1 MKRVL
6 FLLITFILIP
16 WDTWS
21 QTPRDLCQPPTDI
34 TVVGITTNS
43 ATISWTRGG
52 TETAWELTVGNSIFY
67 LTDTF
72 YTVHYL
78 DSNTT
83 YNITVRSICDVG
95 DTSIAAS
102 GIFHTP
108 CYFLR
113 SLPYYNDFESE
124 PHYSIGGTSRW
135 DAFPECWTRIND
147 GTSNAYYPHI
157 TNESENVINGN
168 KSMCFQHYGYA
179 NNEYAVLPP
188 VETNLLGPIANLHIS
203 FYAKGS
209 VVSAPFPMFIV
220 GVMDSPDDTSTF
232 VPVDT
237 VYLTLNATLYSVSF
251 ANYSGTGQYVAFR
264 SPRIPSQFGAY
275 LDDVYLTNQW
285 CEPPAT
291 LTAIASH
298 NEISLSWERNGGST
312 FSIILNNNTVAR
324 ITDTFYTISGLTENT
339 VYEYAVAAE
348 CDGETSPWLRGS
360 IRTECRPLT
369 YGDLPYSEDFE
380 AYSYGYHVWDISPC
394 WRKGD
399 SRPTVNY
406 PYPVNCVVD
415 NDTVGLSMGS
425 SPTSYEWAVLPR
437 VDNLVQVDSLELD
450 FLIIRSNQT
459 NTISRL
465 IVGVVSDL
473 LAFEQ
478 SGLQTFVPVDTIDV
492 SNEAINSI
500 HPVAIRFANYTG
512 SGKYITFL
520 APQLPDSLPSSVYNS
535 FIIDNVVLKVA
546 NPCPSPQHVS
556 ITHTTHN
563 SVSATWDGVDQAD
576 SCLVLIGTPGADIS
590 TFTPHYVHGN
600 SGTFYS
606 LSPNTDYAL
615 MVQAYCESGL
625 SDPSYPVRFHTLCTP
640 LNSLPFMEDFE
651 SVIGFDSYY
660 SRVNNLPSCWL
671 YYNIG
676 YPLNVSGGPI
686 VYTDNPYT
694 VYTDQSYVYSGLNS
708 MLFSGMNQYAIMPLT
723 DPYSNPLSYLQV
735 SFWTKSLRVNN
746 SGRTAYVTVGV
757 MSDPTDT
764 STFVPIRNVTI
775 SGSMLFERF
784 TIGFANYEGPHG
796 HVALKSESSSM
807 FVIDD
812 IILEEIPNRCPPI
825 SAIHT
830 IVTAS
835 AARLTWD
842 FNTEFGTPTS
852 FEVSY
857 RNVEDTLLTTVVT
870 YEPEFLLRGLAPDSS
885 YWVSVATECGGLNGG
900 ADTIVIRTQELPCIR
915 WDTTA
920 RAVDTLVLGIP
931 GTATTAMY
939 PVNASAP
946 FSKVQHLFLASEI
959 PTTGPTTITGIGFDY
974 ADNQPYQVG
983 SCEIHL
989 SHSPNTNLSG
999 VTNPNLIGGGQL
1011 VFSGTL
1017 SFPTEGWN
1025 YIPFNQGAFEYDG
1038 TSNLSVT
1045 ITKNSGVSVPV
1056 PRSFRQEII
1065 PDLIMTRWA
1074 ARANRYA
1081 SYVMGNTDLDKRSNT
1096 RLITGGQDVYCTER
1110 ATCIPPITLVDTS
1123 VTGIVRLLWIPG
1135 YNEASWDVDYRLVNP
1150 ADTGEWVNVASETTA
1165 TQHLFSIADLDP
1177 GSIYEYR
1184 VTANCSDTLLSSSAT
1199 VTTPCIPLSIPF
1211 HYGFEGLPTG
1221 SNTVPA
1227 NIHCWHHLNDAG
1239 MYNGHP
1245 IISAGHHTGNRGLGF
1260 GVSAS
1265 TYFSNYQAIV
1275 LPPVDTNIDAI
1286 NALYLNFWARSSTR
1300 NDDPIL
1306 LVGVMTNPNNINT
1319 FQTVDSVFIDPAVRV
1334 WDRYEVSF
1342 ENYNGNGRYI
1352 AIRANRP
1359 SLADWTATIDDIT
1372 ISYEP
1377 MCRRVD
1383 NIRFRDVTTDS
1394 ATVYWTRG
1402 GNETR
1407 WELSIG
1413 DSIYYLTD
1421 TVFNIHGLEADTVY
1435 TVSIRAIC
1443 SAGDTSSYW
1452 SSSFHTP
1459 CYLLSN
1465 LPLINDFENTPHYER
1480 PTTSYVE
1487 AFPNCWRR
1495 VNDIPANNNTNGRP
1509 YNRNN
1514 GTSGIHGNNSI
1525 YWELTTEY
1533 KNLYVVLPPVDKDAY
1548 NIRDLYLM
1556 FYARTLNNS
1565 ALIGSYVIGVMDH
1578 EGDTANFVP
1587 VDSITPA
1594 RDVTLYTVSFANY
1607 SGTGNYITIRG
1618 SVPSYGRELLLDDL
1632 VLTDFICNPISHL
1645 RASCTDTSVTLV
1657 WSPEG
1662 NNRFTA
1668 VLGNDTVRGIT
1679 DTFYTFHP
1687 LANNTLYNYAVAAEC
1702 ERSSS
1707 GTSDSIAVNN
1717 LILSSVFQTGSI
1729 QTECPPL
1736 TYSDLPFREDFESYA
1751 YGYEASINPCW
1762 HRGSVPSTVSG
1773 RPHATHT
1780 YIGEDTVGFNM
1791 ASSSHYYRWAALPRL
1806 DTSIDITSL
1815 EVNFLIERPGSGYSP
1830 IPSSRLIVGVAE
1842 DVTWF
1847 SGYLPAAS
1855 MELSVPSLAYT
1866 YSGLVP
1872 VDTVDLSDEPV
1883 ASLHSVTVRFVNY
1896 RGSGRYIVFYTP
1908 SPGSDTLPSNG
1919 FYIDNIELRLSR
1931 PCPTPEHVRVTRT
1944 TADSVFVTWDCGLHP
1959 CGTNGTASPDRW
1971 LVYVGVPGFDIGS
1984 VSPYIFSGNS
1994 AFIGGLNPNSDY
2006 ELVVVASCG
2015 SNSGYSSYPVQFHTQ
2030 CAPLNSL
2037 PFVEDFESV
2046 AGLPSYTTY
2055 SNTNTLPD
2063 CWLRHNTSVGGEY
2076 SGAPLVHNDS
2086 TYAHSGHNAMRF
2098 HTANYPIMCSDQYA
2112 IMPLTDSVLF
2122 PARGL
2127 QVSFWLRTAH
2137 FYYNSFIVVGVMS
2150 DPCDTNS
2157 FVAMDTVHIE
2167 SLGNYSHHTVRMSG
2181 YRGPHG
2187 HIAFKAPFQSPV
2199 NRPYIDDIVL
2209 DEMPCGPAEELHVAY
2224 TGLDSLCI
2232 TWTDTSSANII
2243 WYVEYDTV
2251 DFAPGTG
2258 VVDPV
2263 PVTDTFYMMTGLD
2276 SGTVYHIYVYPN
2288 CFDSVVARHLVAT
2301 TLLSTP
2307 SVLPFISG
2315 FEGID
2320 ATGWT
2325 DINGGQANRWMVG
2338 DATGNPGYSLYIS
2351 DDGVINHYSGYAS
2364 TVFAARPF
2372 RVTAPGEYAYHFD
2385 WKCNG
2390 EDVNDYL
2397 RAAFVPAQTILV
2409 PGDYSGF
2416 DNAGGVPQ
2424 GGIALDGGNCLS
2436 QNTIWQTQ
2444 SGTFSITEPGNY
2456 VWVFM
2461 WHNDGSTFNQTPAA
2475 IDNIVLEPNRCPM
2488 PQDVEGIIAA
2498 DSLSLTWTAYG
2509 SESAWEV
2516 RLDTMSVIVTTP
2528 AYTFTGIPF
2537 SFVYTVH
2544 IRSICGI
2551 GDTSLAYTASF
2562 DNIRYMVSVLANNPA
2577 YGTVSGSGMYYNGD
2591 RATLAASPYIGF
2603 KFVDWDDG
2611 DTNNPRRLIVTSDTT
2626 LTANFDREEG
2636 IDAVDMDNCVIY
2648 PNPTTG
2654 KVTIA
2659 VDVPL
2664 SDAVLTDMA
2673 GRREELKLVA
2683 AAPGVYTLDLS
2694 SHTHATYLL
2703 TLTTIDGRQRT
2714 IRLIKVKSGIED

>member
-1 MKRVL
+1 MMKRVL

-34 TVVGITTNS
+34 TVVDISTDS
-43 ATISWTRGG
+43 ATITWTRGG
-52 TETAWELTVGNSIFY
+52 TETAWELAVGNSVLY
-67 LTDTF
+67 LNDTF
-72 YTVHYL
+72 YTVHSL

-83 YNITVRSICDVG
+83 YNITVRAICDVG

-135 DAFPECWTRIND
+135 DAFPECWMRIND

-251 ANYSGTGQYVAFR
+251 ANYTGTGRYVAFR
-264 SPRIPSQFGAY
+264 CPRIPSQFGAF

-285 CEPPAT
+285 CEPPAN

-298 NEISLSWERNGGST
+298 NEISLNWERNGGSI

-324 ITDTFYTISGLTENT
+324 VTDTFYTISGLTENT
-339 VYEYAVAAE
+339 MYEYAVAAE
-348 CDGETSPWLRGS
+348 CVGATSPCLRGS

-369 YGDLPYSEDFE
+369 YDELPYIEDFE
-380 AYSYGYHVWDISPC
+380 EYSYGYHVWDISPC

-437 VDNLVQVDSLELD
+437 VDNVVQVDSLELD

-465 IVGVVSDL
+465 IVGVVSDMR
-473 LAFEQ
+473 AFEQ

-500 HPVAIRFANYTG
+500 HPVAVRFANYTG

-535 FIIDNVVLKVA
+535 FIVDNVVLKVA
-546 NPCPSPQHVS
+546 NPCPTPQHVS
-556 ITHTTHN
+556 ITHITHN
-563 SVSATWDGVDQAD
+563 TVSATWDSVDQAD
-576 SCLVLIGTPGADIS
+576 SSLVLIGAHGADIS
-590 TFTPHYVHGN
+590 TFTPHYVSGN
-600 SGTFYS
+600 SITVNS
-606 LSPNTDYAL
+606 LNPNTDYEL
-615 MVQAYCESGL
+615 LVQADCGNGL

-640 LNSLPFMEDFE
+640 LVTLPFTEDFE

-671 YYNIG
+671 YYNTG

-686 VYTDNPYT
+686 VYTDNPYI

-708 MLFSGMNQYAIMPLT
+708 LLFSGMNQYAILPLT

-757 MSDPTDT
+757 MSDPRDT
-764 STFVPIRNVTI
+764 STFVPIRNVTV

-784 TIGFANYEGPHG
+784 TIGFANYDGPHG
-796 HVALKSESSSM
+796 HVAFKSESSNM
-807 FVIDD
+807 FVVDD
-812 IILEEIPNRCPPI
+812 IVLEEIPNRCPPI

-842 FNTEFGTPTS
+842 YNTEFGTPTS
-852 FEVSY
+852 FEVNY
-857 RNVEDTLLTTVVT
+857 RNVEDTTLSTVVT
-870 YEPEFLLRGLAPDSS
+870 YVPELLLRGLAPDSS
-885 YWVSVATECGGLNGG
+885 YWVSVSAECGGLNGA
-900 ADTIVIRTQELPCIR
+900 ADTIVFSTQELPCIS

-920 RAVDTLVLGIP
+920 RAVDTIVLGTP
-931 GTATTAMY
+931 GTATSSQY
-939 PVNASAP
+939 PVLANAP
-946 FSKVQHLFLASEI
+946 FSIVQHLFWRNEI
-959 PTTGPTTITGIGFDY
+959 PVTGPTTLTGIGFDY
-974 ADNQPYQVG
+974 ADNQPYQIG
-983 SCEIHL
+983 SCAIYL
-989 SHSPNTNLSG
+989 SHSPNTDLSG
-999 VTNPNLIGGGQL
+999 ATNPNLIGGGQL

-1017 SFPTEGWN
+1017 SFTTEGWN
-1025 YIPFNQGAFEYDG
+1025 YIPFNQGTFEYDG
-1038 TSNLSVT
+1038 TSNLCVV
-1045 ITKNSGVSVPV
+1045 ITKNNGVSIPS
-1056 PRSFRQEII
+1056 PRSFRQENI
-1065 PDLIMTRWA
+1065 PDFIMTRWA
-1074 ARANRYA
+1074 TRPNRNV
-1081 SYVMGNTDLDKRSNT
+1081 SYGMGTTNLDMRSNT
-1096 RLITGGQDVYCTER
+1096 RLITGGQDIYCSGR
-1110 ATCIPPITLVDTS
+1110 ATCIPPVTLVDTN

-1135 YNEASWDVDYRLVNP
+1135 YNETSWDVDYRLVNP

-1165 TQHLFSIADLDP
+1165 TQHLFSIADLEP

-1184 VTANCSDTLLSSSAT
+1184 VTANCTDTLLSSSVT

-1211 HYGFEGLPTG
+1211 HYGFEGLPIG
-1221 SNTVPA
+1221 GNTVPA

-1319 FQTVDSVFIDPAVRV
+1319 FQTVDSVYIDPSIRV

-1342 ENYNGNGRYI
+1342 ENYNGNGQYI

-1359 SLADWTATIDDIT
+1359 SLADWTTTIDDIT

-1407 WELSIG
+1407 WEVSIG

-1465 LPLINDFENTPHYER
+1465 LPLINDFENTPYYSLHN
-1480 PTTSYVE
+1480 TSYVD

-1495 VNDIPANNNTNGRP
+1495 VNDIPSNNNTNGRP
-1509 YNRNN
+1509 YIRNN
-1514 GTSGIHGNNSI
+1514 GTSGIHGDNSM

-1533 KNLYVVLPPVDKDAY
+1533 KNLYVVLPPVDKSVY
-1548 NIRDLYLM
+1548 NTRDLYLM

-1565 ALIGSYVIGVMDH
+1565 ETRGSYVIGVMDH
-1578 EGDTANFVP
+1578 DGDTANFVP
-1587 VDSITPA
+1587 VDTITPA
-1594 RDVTLYTVSFANY
+1594 REVTLYTVSLANY
-1607 SGTGNYITIRG
+1607 SGTGNYIAIRG
-1618 SVPSYGRELLLDDL
+1618 FVPSYGRELLLDDL

-1687 LANNTLYNYAVAAEC
+1687 LANTTLYNYAVAAEC

-1736 TYSDLPFREDFESYA
+1736 TMDNIPYFENFESYA
-1751 YGYEASINPCW
+1751 YGYDTTISPCW
-1762 HRGSVPSTVSG
+1762 RRGSVPSTSSG
-1773 RPHATHT
+1773 WPHATHL
-1780 YIGEDTVGFNM
+1780 YIGDDTVGFSM
-1791 ASSSHYYRWAALPRL
+1791 GATPHYYRWAALPRL
-1806 DTSIDITSL
+1806 DASIDIRSL
-1815 EVNFLIERPGSGYSP
+1815 EVNFLIQRPGASGTP
-1830 IPSSRLIVGVAE
+1830 LPSTLLIVGVAE
-1842 DVTWF
+1842 DVTWY
-1847 SGYLPAAS
+1847 SGNLPAAS
-1855 MELSVPSLAYT
+1855 MELTAPSLSYT
-1866 YSGLVP
+1866 YSGFVP
-1872 VDTVDLSDEPV
+1872 VDTVDLNDEPFS
-1883 ASLHSVTVRFVNY
+1883 SLHSVTVSFANFT
-1896 RGSGRYIVFYTP
+1896 GIGRYIVFYAP
-1908 SPGSDTLPSNG
+1908 SPESETMANNG
-1919 FYIDNIELRLSR
+1919 FAIDNVELRLAA
-1931 PCPTPEHVRVTRT
+1931 PCPTPENVQVTGT
-1944 TADSVFVTWDCGLHP
+1944 TSYDVFATWDCGLHP
-1959 CGTNGTASPDRW
+1959 CGTTGNATPDQW
-1971 LVYVGVPGFDIGS
+1971 LVYVGAPGFDIGS
-1984 VSPYIFSGNS
+1984 TAPHTFSNNS
-1994 AFIGGLNPNSDY
+1994 ATIGGLNPNSDY
-2006 ELVVVASCG
+2006 ELVVLASCDG
-2015 SNSGYSSYPVQFHTQ
+2015 NEGYPSYPVQFHTQ

-2209 DEMPCGPAEELHVAY
+2209 DEMPCGPAEQLHVAY

-2232 TWTDTSSANII
+2232 AWTDTSSANIF
-2243 WYVEYDTV
+2243 WYLEYDTV
-2251 DFAPGTG
+2251 DFVPGTG
-2258 VVDPV
+2258 AVDPV
-2263 PVTDTFYMMTGLD
+2263 LVTDTFYMMTGLD

-2307 SVLPFISG
+2307 SVLPFSSG
-2315 FEGID
+2315 FEGTD
-2320 ATGWT
+2320 AAGWT
-2325 DINGGQANRWMVG
+2325 DFNGNQANRWMVG
-2338 DATGNPGYSLYIS
+2338 DATGNPDYSLYIT
-2351 DDGVINHYSGYAS
+2351 DDGVINHYSGSAS

-2372 RVTAPGEYAYHFD
+2372 RITAPGEYAYRFD

-2390 EDVNDYL
+2390 EDINDYL

-2409 PGDYSGF
+2409 PGEYSGF
-2416 DNAGGVPQ
+2416 DNAGGVPL
-2424 GGIALDGGNCLS
+2424 GGIALDGENCLS
-2436 QNTIWQTQ
+2436 QHTNWQTQ

-2456 VWVFM
+2456 IWVFM

-2475 IDNIVLEPNRCPM
+2475 IDNIILEPNRCPM
-2488 PQDVEGIIAA
+2488 PQDVEGIISA
-2498 DSLSLTWTAYG
+2498 DSLSLTWTAFG

-2516 RLDTMSVIVTTP
+2516 TLDTMSVVVTTP
-2528 AYTFTGIPF
+2528 AYTFTGIPLR
-2537 SFVYTVH
+2537 FVYTVQ
-2544 IRSICGI
+2544 IRSICGT
-2551 GDTSLAYTASF
+2551 GDTSLPFTASF
-2562 DNIRYMVSVLANNPA
+2562 DNNRYMVSVLANNPA

-2591 RATLAASPYIGF
+2591 RATLTASPYIGF

-2626 LTANFDREEG
+2626 LTAIFDREEG
-2636 IDAVDMDNCVIY
+2636 IGAVDIENCVIY
-2648 PNPTTG
+2648 PNPTSG
-2654 KVTIA
+2654 EITIV
-2659 VDVPL
+2659 VDAPL
-2664 SDAVLTDMA
+2664 SGAVLTDMT
-2673 GRREELKLVA
+2673 GRSEEMKPIAV
-2683 AAPGVYTLDLS
+2683 APGVYTLDLS
-2694 SHTHATYLL
+2694 SRSQAPYLL
-2703 TLTTIDGRQRT
+2703 TLTTTDGRKRT
-2714 IRLIKVKSGIED
+2714 IRLIRMEN